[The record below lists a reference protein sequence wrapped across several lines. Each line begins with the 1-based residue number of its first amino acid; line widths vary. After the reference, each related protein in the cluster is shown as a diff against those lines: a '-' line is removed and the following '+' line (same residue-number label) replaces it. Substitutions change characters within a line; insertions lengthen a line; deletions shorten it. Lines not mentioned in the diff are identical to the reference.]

1 MKYTCTLILGIICV
15 LLSLNWLFVIIIN
28 IVKMLIIGD
37 ADDQSKGSYMEAFQ
51 VSDYVDKL
59 MKFILEKDLG
69 YLANVIFIC
78 MTLYMFVAVVKGNS
92 TLGFRFASP
101 LFYPMRPNETQLNSF
116 MFNILLLNAC
126 SLGIT

>member
-1 MKYTCTLILGIICV
+1 MILHGEDKEGHHDDHKMK
-15 LLSLNWLFVIIIN
+15 
-28 IVKMLIIGD
+28 
-37 ADDQSKGSYMEAFQ
+37 AFQ
-51 VSDYVDKL
+51 VSDYVDTL
-59 MKFILEKDLG
+59 MKFLIVEHDLA
-69 YLANVIFIC
+69 YLGNIIFIC